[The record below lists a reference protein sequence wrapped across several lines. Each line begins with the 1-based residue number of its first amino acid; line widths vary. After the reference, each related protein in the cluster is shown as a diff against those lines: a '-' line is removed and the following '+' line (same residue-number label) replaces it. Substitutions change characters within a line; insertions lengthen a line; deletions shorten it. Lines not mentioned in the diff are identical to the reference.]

1 MTKSQVSHYNAAYR
15 ILAFFLL
22 NNTALSA
29 IETFAA
35 AKLIFQG
42 HMTTFEEAIL
52 KQAIDISMY
61 SGEKKVYK
69 NIMSTAVDTIMSK
82 GFVQATVLQM
92 PDLADQLNHPK
103 SYVSLAADKLAIS
116 RATDIRNILNEN
128 LTDLTEVTEDDIAEL
143 DLKISKFNQVHDLP
157 TSKIKTRKSV
167 GTEPIPKVILLI
179 VKDKKLF
186 TKMINSYLPALNTA
200 WANASKIGESTG
212 ARHLSMY
219 YLITDSITGIPIPK
233 VNYTLTNGT
242 ETFQGKTSKKGIL
255 RKYSLEM
262 GTYDLTVDHPA
273 YHSASKS
280 NIPLTD
286 KTTARFT
293 IKLVKIV
300 PPPIVP
306 NPPLPNT

>member
-1 MTKSQVSHYNAAYR
+1 MTKSQVSYYNAAYR
-15 ILAFFLL
+15 ILAFLLL

-29 IETFAA
+29 IETYVA

-212 ARHLSMY
+212 SRHLSMY

-293 IKLVKIV
+293 IKLNKII

>member
-1 MTKSQVSHYNAAYR
+1 
-15 ILAFFLL
+15 
-22 NNTALSA
+22 
-29 IETFAA
+29 
-35 AKLIFQG
+35 
-42 HMTTFEEAIL
+42 
-52 KQAIDISMY
+52 
-61 SGEKKVYK
+61 
-69 NIMSTAVDTIMSK
+69 
-82 GFVQATVLQM
+82 
-92 PDLADQLNHPK
+92 
-103 SYVSLAADKLAIS
+103 
-116 RATDIRNILNEN
+116 
-128 LTDLTEVTEDDIAEL
+128 
-143 DLKISKFNQVHDLP
+143 
-157 TSKIKTRKSV
+157 
-167 GTEPIPKVILLI
+167 
-179 VKDKKLF
+179 
-186 TKMINSYLPALNTA
+186 MINSYLPALNTA

-212 ARHLSMY
+212 SRHLSMY

-255 RKYSLEM
+255 RKYSLER

-293 IKLVKIV
+293 IKLNKII

>member
-1 MTKSQVSHYNAAYR
+1 MTNSQVSHYNAAYR

-69 NIMSTAVDTIMSK
+69 NIMASAVDTIMSK

-103 SYVSLAADKLAIS
+103 SYVSFAADKLAIS
-116 RATDIRNILNEN
+116 RATDLRNIINEN
-128 LTDLTEVTEDDIAEL
+128 LTDLTEVTEDDIDEL

-157 TSKIKTRKSV
+157 TSKIKTRKSD

-179 VKDKKLF
+179 IKDKKLF

-212 ARHLSMY
+212 SRHLSMY

-273 YHSASKS
+273 YHSASKL

-293 IKLVKIV
+293 IKLNKII